1 MVPNLDLYFQAHQ
14 LIYFSLLPGLGGH
27 DEDNDS
33 GSLGGRGG
41 FLRGRTMKRLNRRMM
56 RNGRESSNEETDPA
70 AAAARKGARWTP
82 DREGGGGGG
91 GQGRE
96 GAGSQQ
102 RRR

>member
-1 MVPNLDLYFQAHQ
+1 MVPNLDLYFQAHK
-14 LIYFSLLPGLGGH
+14 LIYILLPGLGGH

-56 RNGRESSNEETDPA
+56 RNGRESSNEENDPA
-70 AAAARKGARWTP
+70 AAAARKGARWTA
-82 DREGGGGGG
+82 DREGGGGS

-96 GAGSQQ
+96 GAASQQ